1 MILDYD
7 FERLRDDLMD
17 YYGSAMQYFPMA
29 VMELSDVENASEGKL
44 LEMAND
50 AGFNLEDYFLD

>member
-7 FERLRDDLMD
+7 FEKLRD
-17 YYGSAMQYFPMA
+17 GSAMKYFPMA
-29 VMELSDVENASEGKL
+29 VMELSDVENAAEGKL
-44 LEMAND
+44 LEMAKD

>member
-1 MILDYD
+1 MDYD
-7 FERLRDDLMD
+7 FDELRNDLMN

-29 VMELSDVENASEGKL
+29 VMDLSDVENASEDRL
-44 LEMAND
+44 LEMAKD